1 MRQILA
7 NVSGVDLQRSEP
19 NFRKSLP
26 FQCSQPPQNV
36 KLGGFAS
43 KAPYTRVQWK
53 RSPKMHLF
61 KNALQSG
68 DFWKRRLF
76 AFICGRTKSEVFEYD
91 DVTHHILLAW
101 PMLRKGCYRIYIVL
115 AFSCGRAKT
124 IRIRYVRMRN
134 FFENGEKILFFKNV
148 RIPVDGSVVV

>member
-7 NVSGVDLQRSEP
+7 NVSGVDFQRSEP

-101 PMLRKGCYRIYIVL
+101 PMLRKGCYLIYIIL
-115 AFSCGRAKT
+115 AFSCGQAQECVIFLKT
-124 IRIRYVRMRN
+124 DKN
-134 FFENGEKILFFKNV
+134 SPFSKISGYLWTG
-148 RIPVDGSVVV
+148 P